1 MDPYQDWQL
10 NTTFNPY
17 NQTFILVLPDGKT
30 AFPAALTDIG
40 LLNSTICQQ
49 ALIFGFQIGVSGLLL
64 LIMLLMTK
72 RDKRRS
78 AVFLLNAV
86 ALVAI
91 FVRNVIYAAMFNT
104 VLFNFYNWELHY
116 YPAGPALTHALVLSA
131 ATEALNI
138 PIDVAIYASLIVQIY
153 IVCCT
158 LADNVKFG
166 LMIVS
171 TIVGTL
177 AVTVRLALAILN
189 IKWNIFGISN
199 TTMAQFETL
208 QRLAKA
214 NAGIMVA
221 TIAFFSL
228 IFVAKLAFAIRL
240 RRKLNMKQ
248 FGPMQII
255 FVMGCQTMFIPRKSS
270 FHIPDPH

>member
-17 NQTFILVLPDGKT
+17 NQTFILVLPDGTT

-214 NAGIMVA
+214 NAGIAVA

>member
-214 NAGIMVA
+214 NAGITVA